1 MGGYFNSKITEIMKN
16 FELIQ
21 IHPEEKVKI
30 PHLTERYFFR
40 DDEKEYCYRLQT
52 HIRYMRRNKL
62 KSMNL
67 WLAKREI
74 NTPYLY
80 CKYFRYF
87 IYKKDNNCGEGCLL
101 GYKPKNEKNGGCI
114 HRGFAYER
122 TDICFTL
129 KIK

>member
-1 MGGYFNSKITEIMKN
+1 MKKN

-67 WLAKREI
+67 WLAKREP
-74 NTPYLY
+74 NTPYSF
-80 CKYFRYF
+80 CKYFKEF
-87 IYKKDNNCGEGCLL
+87 IARKNNNCGNSCLL
-101 GYKPKNEKNGGCI
+101 GYEPRNGKNGICKHHGY
-114 HRGFAYER
+114 GYEI
-122 TDICFTL
+122 TDIYFTL
-129 KIK
+129 ILI